1 MEEEQRLVEAMKH
14 YRSGE
19 EGGEGENLPLSHSVT
34 WQIVAER
41 VGTRNADQC
50 RRKWVFHLSW
60 KENGGGMQ
68 WTLQDDLALLQ
79 RLAAK
84 EVEDEEEVEWG
95 EMCEGWDS
103 ARSPYYLRMRW
114 SMLRRDVPN
123 YRLKT
128 FQENLE
134 YLLTYRVPVL
144 ERQQTGVEHTSG
156 HDHL

>member
-1 MEEEQRLVEAMKH
+1 
-14 YRSGE
+14 
-19 EGGEGENLPLSHSVT
+19 
-34 WQIVAER
+34 
-41 VGTRNADQC
+41 
-50 RRKWVFHLSW
+50 
-60 KENGGGMQ
+60 MQ

-79 RLAAK
+79 CLAGK

-128 FQENLE
+128 FQGHSSMYNYVWIVLSALLIYPACSNMPMLLLCMPDDASFFATENLE